1 MRASLVGVVLAAVS
15 CARTTAQI
23 GMPPLNP
30 FSHRASV
37 WLPFTDDGLPMPT
50 LNRQSKQQAIAAAMA
65 AAQFNARNGSIVKEF
80 SQLPPWCK
88 NGWDVTKAFC
98 SGEKQGRYW
107 YLDTQAI
114 RCPRQGKKVFSVAM
128 MIGVLVLFFLI
139 NEIRPNFPVLGV
151 VLMSYQDLGIVTLYF
166 FDWSERLS
174 NYFFVFRVA
183 L

>member
-1 MRASLVGVVLAAVS
+1 
-15 CARTTAQI
+15 
-23 GMPPLNP
+23 
-30 FSHRASV
+30 
-37 WLPFTDDGLPMPT
+37 
-50 LNRQSKQQAIAAAMA
+50 
-65 AAQFNARNGSIVKEF
+65 
-80 SQLPPWCK
+80 
-88 NGWDVTKAFC
+88 VTKAFC

-128 MIGVLVLFFLI
+128 MIGVLVLFFVI
-139 NEIRPNFPVLGV
+139 NEIRPNFPVLDV
-151 VLMSYQDLGIVTLYF
+151 VFMSYQDLGIVTLYY